1 MDNILNKPNPEALAG
16 AQPLAKRA
24 WEVFCAAAT
33 GYSGG
38 DPVTATDAYLSA
50 YPKTQSRDAARANA
64 ARLAARPDVA
74 SRCAWMRTQLSQ
86 SILMDS
92 AAVRAKITKLRLDV
106 IDKTQNTCHK
116 ALALV
121 AARDLEKGLGLGV
134 EEKAPVE
141 VTVSTLQTV
150 AGNIAAALEAVK
162 VRVAVNPKETP

>member
-1 MDNILNKPNPEALAG
+1 MDSILNKPNTEALAG

-24 WEVFCAAAT
+24 WETFCAAAT

-50 YPKTQSRDAARANA
+50 YPKTLSRDAARANA

-74 SRCAWMRTQLSQ
+74 SRCAWMRTQLAQ

-92 AAVRAKITKLRLDV
+92 AFVRAKITKLRLDV

-116 ALALV
+116 VLALQ
-121 AARDLEKGLGLGV
+121 AARDLEKGLGLGA
-134 EEKAPVE
+134 EDKAPVE
-141 VTVSTLQTV
+141 VTINALQSVS
-150 AGNIAAALEAVK
+150 GNIASALEAVK
-162 VRVAVNPKETP
+162 VRIGKQEAAS

>member
-1 MDNILNKPNPEALAG
+1 MDSILKPTTDIASG
-16 AQPLAKRA
+16 STPLTKRA
-24 WEVFCAAAT
+24 HEVFAAAAT

-38 DPVTATDAYLSA
+38 DPVTATDAYLAA

-74 SRCAWMRTQLSQ
+74 SRCAWMRTQLSA

-92 AAVRAKITKLRLDV
+92 AFVRAKITKLRLDV

-116 ALALV
+116 VLALQ

-134 EEKAPVE
+134 EDKPVE
-141 VTVSTLQTV
+141 VTVSTMQTV
-150 AGNIAAALEAVK
+150 AGNIAAALAV
-162 VRVAVNPKETP
+162 VNARFPQKDSSL